1 MNKELIDQ
9 DNLNEGT
16 ENYQNSVTTSDEQSD
31 QEEGQRVQEDLS
43 SYSKDELLRTLENL
57 KVSDEN
63 PAQLNS
69 QFKDIKANYDNIT
82 EAERAEAL
90 DKFIQDGGEE
100 ADFEFRKDAISQKF
114 DKVYEDI
121 RERIKQKQ
129 ATQEKE
135 KDKNLTIKSELLNKL
150 RELISK
156 EETDASIAA
165 FKEIQEEWR
174 KTGSV
179 PAGQSSELWQNYNA
193 LVERFYNNRSIY
205 FE

>member
-1 MNKELIDQ
+1 
-9 DNLNEGT
+9 
-16 ENYQNSVTTSDEQSD
+16 
-31 QEEGQRVQEDLS
+31 
-43 SYSKDELLRTLENL
+43 
-57 KVSDEN
+57 
-63 PAQLNS
+63 
-69 QFKDIKANYDNIT
+69 DIKANYDNIT

-205 FE
+205 FELKELDRKKNLDLKKELAEKAEALVNIPSLPQAVKELK